1 MFVLH
6 IVVWFFFLNEDKSFQ
21 GQNPNYLGHQY
32 FFKKGETI
40 LTSRSI
46 LLPGTGSP
54 LEKSDFQM
62 LELTD
67 NCPSV
72 PDYIHLSEIHFLNIL
87 DGSWILNEMPNFRGR
102 QYFLKLGQYRRF
114 LDRGAVNAKVG
125 I

>member
-1 MFVLH
+1 MGKVSGSP
-6 IVVWFFFLNEDKSFQ
+6 NKSFQ
-21 GQNPNYLGHQY
+21 GQNPNYLGHHN
-32 FFKKGETI
+32 FVRSCHVI
-40 LTSRSI
+40 LQVSSSLCKRDELQS
-46 LLPGTGSP
+46 
-54 LEKSDFQM
+54 QM